1 MSAAADIMSE
11 ARLCVG
17 VIVGA
22 HGVRG
27 DLRVKSF
34 TDNPEDLVSYGPLT
48 DVAGTREFRLRVL
61 GGGRGVLRVH
71 MDGVDDRDAAEALAG
86 IELYVARNQLPTP
99 EPDEFYHADL
109 IGLRAE
115 LPDGSLFG
123 TVRALHDFGAGD
135 VIEIALAAG
144 GTVVLPFTRA
154 TVPAIDV
161 AAGRVVIE
169 PPQELVARETPDG
182 DES

>member
-1 MSAAADIMSE
+1 MAGSD
-11 ARLCVG
+11 RVCVG
-17 VIVGA
+17 VIGGV

-27 DLRVKSF
+27 IVKVKPF
-34 TDNPEDLVSYGPLT
+34 TADPADVVAYGPLT
-48 DVAGTREFRLRVL
+48 DKSGSRVIAL
-61 GGGRGVLRVH
+61 TLLSRHKGQWLARVE
-71 MDGVDDRDAAEALAG
+71 GVDDRSAAEALRG
-86 IELYVARNQLPTP
+86 TELYAERSRLPAP
-99 EPDEFYHADL
+99 EEDEFYHADL